1 MNDSIL
7 SRIKTN
13 KQFDSNKTSEKHF
26 QDDIAII
33 GLSARVGKANSPQ
46 EFWNNMKQG
55 VDCLIDLPIERQEK
69 IAYIKELMQSDIIG
83 TDYCR
88 ASYLEDIDK
97 FDYKFFNLSPKEA
110 RLMDPNQRIFL
121 EAAFEAIEDAGYGG
135 IKITGTRTGVFLGYK
150 FDEYYDYKKMILD
163 LEPESLL
170 SSFNGNLTAI
180 TPSRLSYMLDLKGP
194 SLLVETA
201 CSSSLVALH
210 LACQSIRSK
219 ESEMALVAGLKI
231 SLVPLETDEK
241 LGIESLDGRTR
252 TFDSE
257 STGTGMG
264 EGVIAILIKP
274 LKKALKD
281 GDNIHA
287 VIKGSAINQD
297 GHSVGLTA
305 PNVLAQSEVI
315 DRAWQDAGINPE
327 TIGYIE
333 THGTGT
339 KIGDPIEIEGIQKAF
354 EKYTNKK
361 QFCAVS
367 SIKSN
372 LGHLDNAAGM
382 AGLLQAVMALKNKK
396 IPPVF
401 HFNLPNSRIS
411 FTESPVY
418 VNKELSDWVTEGHPR
433 RCGISSFGFSGTNCH
448 VILEEAPEKIIN
460 NDENNINIFTVS
472 AKSDMAFRKLLV
484 EYSILFTEQ
493 EKVNVSDLCFTASTG
508 RGHYQYRLAI
518 LCQSYEELKN
528 KFLSIN
534 FDNLETNIEKGI
546 FYGFHEIGSEEKKKN
561 NINVITE
568 VDSKNIGKTANE
580 LLRKEYQDILERY
593 QLMAE
598 VCKAYID
605 GGEVK
610 WEYMYSGQKRYK
622 LSLPI
627 YKFDK
632 NFCWLKVP
640 DKNIE
645 KEINCFKSEWTQQES
660 INNKKNIRN
669 LLALSEN
676 EDKLFTYASI
686 LKDMGHNVIT
696 TVINNEFDINRSSHE
711 ITNQEEDFR
720 YLFSRKEITK
730 IDGILYLPDD
740 AKGVQDC
747 TLEALVNINKGLK
760 NFPYIN
766 KLDFYIVNSLSSKVD
781 GSEAV
786 LIPENAIIYGLVKAL
801 WWENLSISYHC
812 IDVDMKTDIKLILT
826 EVENNNKEFIVAYR
840 NNVRFVERISSDK
853 LVRNQSFD
861 SLLKS
866 EGVYI
871 IAGGL
876 GGISFELCKYMAS
889 FKPINLG
896 LLTLKAIPPKETWD
910 EILNSDKDEALCEKI
925 RCIIELEQ
933 MGITVECLSV
943 DVCNE
948 VLMVDTINY
957 LANKYKAINGVIQ
970 CAGISDGAVLAEES
984 IESIKHV
991 LNPKV
996 SGTRILDAVTR
1007 PYHPEFF
1014 VLCSSAITLTGKVGG
1029 GAYTAANSFLDAFA
1043 EYRNLEEGGTL
1054 VINWPS
1060 WSNVGMLRGK
1070 QIIEEKE
1077 LFHTIQSNQGVVI
1090 FENMLCNIK
1099 GRVIVGELNKS
1110 GSAYTMLE
1118 YFPFKFEKEIISE
1131 IDVALNNNISNKKT
1145 EEQYEGIRLLGRP
1158 NGEYTQNER
1167 IAGNIWGKCLGL
1179 QEIDIFDDYYAL
1191 GGDSIIALK
1200 IVNAMNDYVKTDI
1213 KLVELLKNP
1222 TIHSFS
1228 LLFNKEMIEN
1238 KETIRLEDVNKT
1250 IQMKTYPAS
1259 SAQKRMFIMNQ
1270 LSHIGTAYN
1279 LSVAFRM
1286 KGVLNK
1292 ARFEEAIN
1300 RLMILHPAL
1309 LTEFF
1314 IDNDCLMQ
1322 KIHST
1327 AVSVTSFEISTEKH
1341 INANI
1346 QKFIKPFDLSKAPL
1360 FRCGVWE
1367 LNSDDFIIVFDMHH
1381 IISDGISIRILTSDF
1396 IKLYEGNYLES
1407 NEIDYLSYV
1416 DWQNDFK
1423 ISKSYKVQEEYWIE
1437 MMNGE
1442 LPILNM
1448 PLDFQRPKLQS
1459 YAGSHVYLELDEELS
1474 NQIHLLASK
1483 KEVTL
1488 YMLLLSAY
1496 YVLLAKYSGQDD
1508 IIVGTP
1514 IAGRPESK
1522 FANVVGLFVNTVA
1535 IRQYPNS
1542 DKTFSSFLLEVKD
1555 TILKCFENQ
1564 EYPFEELV
1572 SRLGVAG
1579 TTDRNPI
1586 FDTMFVLQNAVEF
1599 VYSIGNLEIC
1609 PVDYVSNTSKFD
1621 LTVEARVENSQ
1632 IKFDFEYCTD
1642 LFTRESM
1649 EIFAEHYKNILEF
1662 IVLDE
1667 TVMISEI
1674 QMLSLTEKEK
1684 ILYEFNSTYS
1694 DYPENQTII
1703 DLFIEQVKSCPDA
1716 PAIRYGKNESIN
1728 YAQLNNMVNQL
1739 GRHLRTLG
1747 IGKEKI
1753 AAVCMKRSPY
1763 MIVTLLSILKAGG
1776 AYLPID
1782 TSVPPERLKYIL
1794 KDSKA
1799 RCLITDKE
1807 FDIKSA
1813 SIVLDIVNI
1822 LEFDFTLEQCEDI
1835 EVINSPS
1842 DLMYVIYTSGST
1854 GNPKGAMLE
1863 HGSVFNRLYW
1873 MQKQYPLS
1881 RNDIILQK
1889 TTYTFDVSV
1898 WELFLGILSGASCYI
1913 IEDGVEKDP
1922 EAIIEII
1929 SNIGITVLHFV
1940 PTMLNVVLNYIG
1952 NHSNCIEK
1960 VKSLRYVFASG
1971 EALTP
1976 EMVKCF
1982 YKLGLNNNGA
1992 KLINLYGPTEAAVDV
2007 SNYDCLDAE
2016 PKRIPIGRPIDNIKL
2031 YVLDKDLRIQPIGVS
2046 GELYISGIGVGRG
2059 YINNPKLTAE
2069 RFLLDT
2075 YCSTENFGKHVP
2087 KMYKTGDIARW
2098 TPDGEIIYEGR
2109 SDNQV
2114 KIRGFRI
2121 ELDEIENII
2130 LSYPGILNAAVIV
2143 TEDQY
2148 RNAYLSAYI
2157 ASGTKPDE
2165 EEIKHHLKSYLPS
2178 YMLPSKYIW
2187 LKNLPLLQS
2196 GKIDRKAL
2204 LGVHPQI
2211 LETQSE
2217 TKIISEMEAKLS
2229 HIWGEVLN
2237 NSSVDINKSFFDLG
2251 GHSILAIKLEEE
2263 LNKQGLN
2270 ITYRDIYEYKNIT
2283 ELAKYI
2289 EHQNRINNNQYM
2301 LEGVEPFNELFYYS
2315 CFYNSFFPI
2324 VRYFQ
2329 KDILPFIINSIPVY
2343 KTKEKENYLIP
2354 AISYEPQHNFLLLEE
2369 ECIRQNIQIEA
2380 NTQMENINWIKKNLN
2395 EGKFVIAFVDCY
2407 YEILRTDVYLKQHL
2421 PHALLLYGYDDEL
2434 QEFTILE
2441 HTNQEI
2447 LDYRP
2452 MKIGYQEFISASEG
2466 FKEYFEEQIPFPA
2479 LTSYKVNGT
2488 NKTEKNQNQLKIRYS
2503 ENCKQIWPDMCR
2515 GFEKM
2520 KLFAQNA
2527 LKENRNGEGYFSYIL
2542 DDIIP
2547 NLNQIINAKKAELYM
2562 IENFHFTSN
2571 HYIKSKESILIKWED
2586 FRAVLYRYYLNK
2598 DYKKD
2603 SIEKL
2608 LVNLLEELA
2617 LERKSYEELIFALN
2631 I

>member
-1 MNDSIL
+1 M
-7 SRIKTN
+7 N
-13 KQFDSNKTSEKHF
+13 KQFDSNKSSEKYF

-46 EFWNNMKQG
+46 EFWNNMEQG
-55 VDCLIDLPIERQEK
+55 VDCLIDFPKERQKK
-69 IAYIKELMQSDIIG
+69 IAYIRELIQSDIIG
-83 TDYCR
+83 KDYCK

-97 FDYKFFNLSPKEA
+97 FDYKFFNLSPNEA

-121 EAAFEAIEDAGYGG
+121 ESAYEALEDAGYGG
-135 IKITGTRTGVFLGYK
+135 NKITGTRTGVFLGYK

-241 LGIESLDGRTR
+241 LGIESSDGRTR
-252 TFDSE
+252 TFDNE

-382 AGLLQAVMALKNKK
+382 AGLLQAIMALKNKK

-418 VNKELSDWVTEGHPR
+418 VNKQLSDWVAEGHPR

-460 NDENNINIFTVS
+460 NEQNDINVFTVS
-472 AKSDMAFRKLLV
+472 AKSDLAFRNLLKM
-484 EYSILFTEQ
+484 YSMLFTEQ
-493 EKVNVSDLCFTASTG
+493 EKVNVSDLCFTSSTG

-518 LCQSYEELKN
+518 LCQTYEDLKS
-528 KFLSIN
+528 KFLSID
-534 FDNLETNIEKGI
+534 FSNLEINIEKGI

-568 VDSKNIGKTANE
+568 VDSKNIGKAANE
-580 LLRKEYQDILERY
+580 LLKREYHDTLERY
-593 QLMAE
+593 QLMTE
-598 VCKAYID
+598 VCKGYIA
-605 GGEVK
+605 GGEVN
-610 WEYMYSGQKRYK
+610 WEYMYVGQKRYK

-627 YKFDK
+627 YNFDK
-632 NFCWLKVP
+632 KSCWLKVP
-640 DKNIE
+640 DKDTE
-645 KEINCFKSEWTQQES
+645 KEIKCFKSQWIQQKS
-660 INNKKNIRN
+660 SNNNKKNIRN
-669 LLALSEN
+669 LLVFSEN
-676 EDKLFTYASI
+676 EDKLFTYVSI
-686 LKDMGHNVIT
+686 LKEMGHNVIS
-696 TVINNEFDINRSSHE
+696 TVINNKLKTKQNLYKVTH
-711 ITNQEEDFR
+711 QEEDFSH
-720 YLFSRKEITK
+720 LFLEKEITK
-730 IDGILYLPDD
+730 IDTIIYLTDE
-740 AKGVQDC
+740 AKVVKEC
-747 TLEALVNINKGLK
+747 TLEALIHINKGLK
-760 NFPYIN
+760 NNSDIN
-766 KLDFYIVNSLSSKVD
+766 KLDFYIVNSLSNKVD
-781 GSEAV
+781 GSESV
-786 LIPENAIIYGLVKAL
+786 LIPENAMIYGLVKAL
-801 WWENLSISYHC
+801 WWENPSISYHC

-826 EVENNNKEFIVAYR
+826 EVESNDKEFIVAYR
-840 NNVRFVERISSDK
+840 NNKRFVERISRDE

-861 SLLKS
+861 SILKS

-876 GGISFELCKYMAS
+876 GGISSELCKYMAS
-889 FKPINLG
+889 FKQINLG
-896 LLTLKAIPPKETWD
+896 LLTLKAIPPKEAWD
-910 EILNSDKDEALCEKI
+910 EILLLGKDKALCEKL
-925 RCIIELEQ
+925 RCIIELEEQ
-933 MGITVECLSV
+933 GTIVECISV
-943 DVCNE
+943 DVCNA
-948 VLMVDTINY
+948 VLMEDTINY
-957 LANKYKAINGVIQ
+957 LVNKYKAINGVIQ
-970 CAGISDGAVLAEES
+970 CAGISDGAIIAEES

-1060 WSNVGMLRGK
+1060 WKDVGMLKGK
-1070 QIIEEKE
+1070 DINEEKE
-1077 LFHTIQSNQGVVI
+1077 LFHTIKANQGVAI
-1090 FENMLCNIK
+1090 FEDMVCNKK
-1099 GRVIVGELNKS
+1099 GRVIVGNLNKS

-1118 YFPFKFEKEIISE
+1118 YFPFQFETEIISE
-1131 IDVALNNNISNKKT
+1131 INAVTKNISRNKKT
-1145 EEQYEGIRLLGRP
+1145 GEQYEDVRLLGRTAG
-1158 NGEYTQNER
+1158 NYTHIER

-1200 IVNAMNDYVKTDI
+1200 IINAMNDSVKTDI

-1228 LLFNKEMIEN
+1228 MLFNKDLIEN
-1238 KETIRLEDVNKT
+1238 DEKLELANGNEV
-1250 IQMKTYPAS
+1250 IQIETYPAS

-1279 LSVAFRM
+1279 LPVAFRM
-1286 KGVLNK
+1286 KGGLNK
-1292 ARFEEAIN
+1292 ARFEATIN
-1300 RLMILHPAL
+1300 QLMTLHPVL
-1309 LTEFF
+1309 RTEFY

-1327 AVSVTSFEISTEKH
+1327 EVAVIAFETSTEKH
-1341 INANI
+1341 IKDNI
-1346 QKFIKPFDLSKAPL
+1346 QKFIKPFDLSTAPL

-1396 IKLYEGNYLES
+1396 IRLYGGDSLEK

-1423 ISKSYKVQEEYWIE
+1423 KSESYKIQEDYWLE
-1437 MMNGE
+1437 MMKGE
-1442 LPILNM
+1442 LPVLNL
-1448 PLDFQRPKLQS
+1448 PLDYQRPKCQS
-1459 YAGSHVYLELDEELS
+1459 YVGSHVYLELDEELS

-1535 IRQYPNS
+1535 IRQHPNS
-1542 DKTFSSFLLEVKD
+1542 DKTFSGFLREVKD
-1555 TILKCFENQ
+1555 MILKCFENQ

-1572 SRLGVAG
+1572 NQLGVAG

-1599 VYSIGNLEIC
+1599 VYSIGDLEIC
-1609 PVDYVSNTSKFD
+1609 PVDYVNNTSKFD
-1621 LTVEARVENSQ
+1621 LTVEAKVENSQ
-1632 IKFDFEYCTD
+1632 IKFDIEYCTD

-1649 EIFAEHYKNILEF
+1649 EIFAEHFKNILEF
-1662 IVLDE
+1662 IVLDD

-1694 DYPENQTII
+1694 EYPENQTIL
-1703 DLFIEQVKSCPDA
+1703 DLFLEQVKRNPDA
-1716 PAIRYGKNESIN
+1716 PAIRYGENEIIN

-1747 IGKEKI
+1747 GGKETVTG
-1753 AAVCMKRSPY
+1753 VCMKRSPY
-1763 MIVTLLSILKAGG
+1763 MIVALLSILKAGG

-1782 TSVPPERLKYIL
+1782 PSVPAERLKYIL

-1799 RCLITDKE
+1799 RCLITDKV
-1807 FDIKSA
+1807 FDIRSD
-1813 SIVLDIVNI
+1813 SIALDIVNI
-1822 LEFDFTLEQCEDI
+1822 LEFDFSIEQCEDI

-1863 HGSVFNRLYW
+1863 HGSVLNRLYW

-1881 RNDIILQK
+1881 SDDIILQK

-1913 IEDGVEKDP
+1913 VEDGVEKDP
-1922 EAIIEII
+1922 EAIIETI
-1929 SNIGITVLHFV
+1929 SNNGITVLHFV

-1960 VKSLRYVFASG
+1960 VISLRHIFASG

-1976 EMVKCF
+1976 EIVKSF
-1982 YKLGLNNNGA
+1982 YNLGLNHMGI
-1992 KLINLYGPTEAAVDV
+1992 KLTNLYGPTEAAVDV
-2007 SNYDCLDAE
+2007 SYYDCLNVD

-2031 YVLDKDLRIQPIGVS
+2031 YVLDNDLRIQPIGVS

-2069 RFLLDT
+2069 RFLIDT
-2075 YCSTENFGKHVP
+2075 YCSTEDAGKHVP

-2130 LSYPGILNAAVIV
+2130 LSFPGILNAAVIV

-2148 RNAYLSAYI
+2148 MNKYISAYI
-2157 ASGTKPDE
+2157 TSEMKPDD

-2187 LKNLPLLQS
+2187 LKKLPLLQS

-2204 LGVHPQI
+2204 VGIQPQTLDVQI
-2211 LETQSE
+2211 E
-2217 TKIISEMEAKLS
+2217 TKMLTEMEAKLIN
-2229 HIWGEVLN
+2229 IWGEVLN
-2237 NSSVDINKSFFDLG
+2237 LSSVDINKSFFDLG

-2263 LNKQGLN
+2263 LNKQGMN

-2289 EHQNRINNNQYM
+2289 EYQNRARINQYT

-2343 KTKEKENYLIP
+2343 MTKEKENYLIP
-2354 AISYEPQHNFLLLEE
+2354 AISYEPQHNFSLLKE
-2369 ECIRQNIQIEA
+2369 ECIRQNIQVEA
-2380 NTQMENINWIKKNLN
+2380 STQVESIDWVKKNLN
-2395 EGKFVIAFVDCY
+2395 EGKFVIAFVDCF
-2407 YEILRTDVYLKQHL
+2407 YESLRTDVYLKQHI

-2434 QEFTILE
+2434 QEYAILE
-2441 HTNQEI
+2441 HTNQEV

-2452 MKIGYQEFISASEG
+2452 MKIGYQDFKLASEG
-2466 FKEYFEEQIPFPA
+2466 FKEYFEEEMPIPA
-2479 LTSYKVNGT
+2479 LTSYKVNSCSG
-2488 NKTEKNQNQLKIRYS
+2488 TEKSQNQLKIRYA
-2503 ENCKQIWPDMCR
+2503 EKCKQIWPDMCR
-2515 GFEKM
+2515 GFENIE
-2520 KLFAQNA
+2520 LFAQNA
-2527 LKENRNGEGYFSYIL
+2527 LKENQNGEGYFTKIL
-2542 DDIIP
+2542 EDIIP
-2547 NLNQIINAKKAELYM
+2547 CLNQIINAKKAELYM
-2562 IENFHFTSN
+2562 IENLHYTSN
-2571 HYIKSKESILIKWED
+2571 KFFEGKESILIKWED
-2586 FRAVLYRYYLNK
+2586 FRAALYRFYLNK
-2598 DYKKD
+2598 NYRKN

-2608 LVNLLEELA
+2608 LVSLLDELA
-2617 LERKSYEELIFALN
+2617 SEKKSYEELILSLK